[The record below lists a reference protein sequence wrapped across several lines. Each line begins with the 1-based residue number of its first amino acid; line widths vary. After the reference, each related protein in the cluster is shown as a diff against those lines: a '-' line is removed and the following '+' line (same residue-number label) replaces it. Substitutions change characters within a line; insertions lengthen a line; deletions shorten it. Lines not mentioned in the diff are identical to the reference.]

1 MIGLEVVDPSDKRP
15 LQICEQFG
23 GGIVGQSALIST
35 IGMSGNI
42 FRVTPPVVTDQQINR
57 PDNAIEASL
66 AEAIQH

>member
-1 MIGLEVVDPSDKRP
+1 VTNDLSKFANS
-15 LQICEQFG
+15 LG